1 MGRNRK
7 PEQRMQP
14 GRITQKELEKMRY
27 GEKRKTRLRRQ
38 KTMSCVVGTQVVAP
52 ECLRR
57 RGWGC
62 QASPAGRSWAVD
74 GFWHEADLATGEGTT
89 GNYRVWG

>member
-7 PEQRMQP
+7 PEPRRQP
-14 GRITQKELEKMRY
+14 GRMRIQKELEKMRY
-27 GEKRKTRLRRQ
+27 RGEKRKTRLRRQ
-38 KTMSCVVGTQVVAP
+38 KTMSCVVGSQVVAP

-62 QASPAGRSWAVD
+62 QASPAGWSWAVD
-74 GFWHEADLATGEGTT
+74 GALA
-89 GNYRVWG
+89 